1 MKRMPTGIGY
11 GNDFNSIR
19 ADSSLYAKE
28 EEGLPE
34 RLLRLNR
41 VKVEIRPR
49 ARWRL
54 PSATW
59 LAVDA
64 LALTLGAVL
73 AWVVMKWL

>member
-1 MKRMPTGIGY
+1 MKSERMPQPGAY
-11 GNDFNSIR
+11 GGNEVDC
-19 ADSSLYAKE
+19 DPT